1 MCACVFMYMCV
12 RACVRVCVC
21 VGACVCLDVCVGVWV
36 CGCCSGWLCWTL
48 LMAFNVLDQVTYDL
62 PPSDEGTITEYSIY
76 YRAGESFVCLHVC
89 VCLRA
94 CLCVGDGTYWRAT
107 LRA

>member
-76 YRAGESFVCLHVC
+76 YRAGE
-89 VCLRA
+89 A
-94 CLCVGDGTYWRAT
+94 
-107 LRA
+107 